1 MATPR
6 RTDSDK
12 GGGTTGGVLRPLRTV
27 VVCRPPLEHEA
38 RVSSTEIDVRAAE
51 AQEDGTFELA
61 LEDDKGVKTLLRPSQ
76 LYGHRAHDPDTLC
89 KTGRRRA
96 SWSTGLR
103 AVLCALAAGP
113 QQCASS
119 SGSAVP
125 LGGSLPQWLKCLS
138 PLPAEVE
145 PLLLAALKG
154 ESGAI
159 IAYGAT
165 GSGKSFVMGT
175 EALRPEMPWS
185 NSVGQYVPRR
195 LWQLATDQGLALTV
209 QCAMVEVYREN
220 RNEQLF
226 DLLSMGRRRVELS
239 DPGLWHAT
247 PDAAALTER
256 LVEGSLLRNTDRTD
270 GNSRSSRSHAIFI
283 IKVGG
288 RPCVA
293 AGQPARPRQ

>member
-1 MATPR
+1 MATVP
-6 RTDSDK
+6 
-12 GGGTTGGVLRPLRTV
+12 TTPIRCARQVGDGRPGVQACVLCCVRWQLGP
-27 VVCRPPLEHEA
+27 
-38 RVSSTEIDVRAAE
+38 SSVPAA
-51 AQEDGTFELA
+51 LA
-61 LEDDKGVKTLLRPSQ
+61 LLFL
-76 LYGHRAHDPDTLC
+76 
-89 KTGRRRA
+89 
-96 SWSTGLR
+96 W
-103 AVLCALAAGP
+103 
-113 QQCASS
+113 
-119 SGSAVP
+119 AVP
-125 LGGSLPQWLKCLS
+125 LTQWLECLS